1 MAHKYSASDYVFQF
15 ITIMAGVLIAMLANG
30 MVERSKDRQLVATA
44 RTMLAREITDNLGA
58 LETLPADVAKNAAE
72 VENALQLANDLL
84 KKGKTEIRSVSFN
97 FNLPTLNES
106 SWQTAERTGAL
117 AHMDYDEV
125 KAYSEVYAQQDLF
138 TTHQRKSIDLVAA
151 GSVLIAPSFDPT
163 TAERQDLVRFRESAM
178 QLQANLL
185 VTEQLGRQLS
195 ESYQKLLK
203 R

>member
-15 ITIMAGVLIAMLANG
+15 ITISAGVLIAMLANG
-30 MVERSKDRQLVATA
+30 MVERSNDRELVATA
-44 RTMLAREITDNLGA
+44 RTMLAREITDNLSA
-58 LETLPADVAKNAAE
+58 LKTLPADVAKNAAE

-106 SWQTAERTGAL
+106 SWRTAERTGAL